1 MQNDVV
7 ASVSVGIVTIVS
19 EDSVISLV
27 RRKLLQTTG
36 YETSTG
42 EVAVSLTKEGRTKAE
57 LTETI
62 ELSFDILGLLVLTW
76 LDLRG
81 STVDLTSI
89 VTEQTSCVDPITTGV
104 KIVRENPG
112 IALNLDEVVNVSS
125 VVIRGIV
132 FHKAAILKIG
142 ASKDREPIT

>member
-62 ELSFDILGLLVLTW
+62 ELSFDILGLLVLT
-76 LDLRG
+76 
-81 STVDLTSI
+81 
-89 VTEQTSCVDPITTGV
+89 
-104 KIVRENPG
+104 
-112 IALNLDEVVNVSS
+112 
-125 VVIRGIV
+125 
-132 FHKAAILKIG
+132 
-142 ASKDREPIT
+142 